1 MNKKKVFQNKQ
12 KIKAIRAELLYLM
25 SLNENWYNDE
35 TSELYKKI
43 MECSRKLR
51 EATND
56 KRKIQKMSLDEYT
69 RLRSLGYTLNEI
81 ADYYGISLSY
91 LNKWRKEKGKF

>member
-35 TSELYKKI
+35 TSELYKKLWNVV
-43 MECSRKLR
+43 E
-51 EATND
+51 N
-56 KRKIQKMSLDEYT
+56 
-69 RLRSLGYTLNEI
+69 
-81 ADYYGISLSY
+81 
-91 LNKWRKEKGKF
+91 